1 MSKSSFPGLDAS
13 MSCVVIQRDN
23 VCTFLLLIFA
33 VFIYVFISV
42 VFYKMSLLCCHFSQ
56 VFKIFRKLRNVIL
69 LVAILMFP
77 KNSLNFM
84 RSLAQVENNDH
95 LCVITNDNKLKIW
108 KVTKLNR

>member
-1 MSKSSFPGLDAS
+1 M
-13 MSCVVIQRDN
+13 
-23 VCTFLLLIFA
+23 
-33 VFIYVFISV
+33 
-42 VFYKMSLLCCHFSQ
+42 
-56 VFKIFRKLRNVIL
+56 IL

-95 LCVITNDNKLKIW
+95 LCGITNDNKLKIW